1 MDIEQTVAL
10 CKALAD
16 RSRLLILRAL
26 HEQPQYLEELAQRV
40 NLAVSTVSFHL
51 KKMEATDLVYKRK
64 EQYYT
69 IFYPRQNTLT
79 LTLQELLQFTYE
91 EEQMQQQRIRDYKE
105 KVLKAFYREGR
116 IHQIPAQKQK
126 RWIVFEP
133 ILNEFAFGRSYTEA
147 EVNEIIK
154 RFNEDYCLI
163 RRTFIEERVMSR
175 ENNEYRITENY
186 ENFRNGVHS
195 ESIKHGLKESYEQA
209 IRDKFGVTE

>member
-1 MDIEQTVAL
+1 
-10 CKALAD
+10 
-16 RSRLLILRAL
+16 
-26 HEQPQYLEELAQRV
+26 
-40 NLAVSTVSFHL
+40 
-51 KKMEATDLVYKRK
+51 
-64 EQYYT
+64 
-69 IFYPRQNTLT
+69 
-79 LTLQELLQFTYE
+79 
-91 EEQMQQQRIRDYKE
+91 
-105 KVLKAFYREGR
+105 
-116 IHQIPAQKQK
+116 
-126 RWIVFEP
+126 VFEP

>member
-1 MDIEQTVAL
+1 MDIDHTVAL

-16 RSRLLILRAL
+16 RSRLLILRSL
-26 HEQPQYLEELAQRV
+26 HEKPQYLEELSQRV

-51 KKMEATDLVYKRK
+51 KKLENADLVFKRK

-69 IFYPRQNTLT
+69 IFYPQQNTLT
-79 LTLQELLQFTYE
+79 ITLQELLQFTYQE
-91 EEQMQQQRIRDYKE
+91 EKMQQQRIREYKE
-105 KVLKAFYREGR
+105 KVLKSFYRDGH
-116 IHQIPAQKQK
+116 IQQIPAQKQK

-133 ILNEFAFGRSYTEA
+133 ILDEFAYGRSYSEK

-154 RFNEDYCLI
+154 RFHEDYCLI

-175 ENNEYRITENY
+175 ENYEYRITENY
-186 ENFRNGVHS
+186 ENFRKGIQS